1 MIARLPRYSLDR
13 VQRLVAADR
22 STATRVTD
30 GARRGAIELGLDESD
45 IVECVAGL
53 VPGHFYK
60 TMESQRNAGTWQDVY
75 RPSLSGIPLY
85 VKVQIVGTDPTDL
98 TVVISFKRL

>member
-1 MIARLPRYSLDR
+1 MIARLPRYALDR
-13 VQRLVAADR
+13 IQQLVAVNHY
-22 STATRVTD
+22 RVTD
-30 GARRGAIELGLDESD
+30 SARRGAFELGLDESD

-60 TMESQRNAGTWQDVY
+60 TMESQRSAGTWQDVY

-85 VKVQIVGTDPTDL
+85 MKVQIVGTDPTDL
-98 TVVISFKRL
+98 TVVISFKRQ

>member
-13 VQRLVAADR
+13 IQRLVAVNR
-22 STATRVTD
+22 YRVTD
-30 GARRGAIELGLDESD
+30 SARRGALELGLDESD

-53 VPGHFYK
+53 LPGHFYK
-60 TMESQRNAGTWQDVY
+60 TLESQRSAGIWQDAY
-75 RPSLSGIPLY
+75 RPSLGSIRLY

-98 TVVISFKRL
+98 TVVTSFKRL